1 MVFKA
6 AKPDSRILI
15 LQIIVTGILGFSFHS
30 EFAVISLFLVIDFLL
45 FYWYGIKVFIKRLLS
60 YAVMYGVIFGLTA
73 VNVPVLSVIFPPFL
87 MMIVRA
93 YPLYLLLK
101 LLADK
106 APMDELLYSL
116 DRIHIPKSL
125 SIPLMIVY
133 RYVPTIFREIHYI
146 NESLK
151 MRGLNL
157 SVRNL
162 KHLIPTIENYMVP
175 LLFRSEKLSEELSAA
190 SLCKGLSVERNRS
203 CCTEVKL
210 TLADFL
216 YLLGMAVVIC
226 GLLYL
231 DFLNF

>member
-1 MVFKA
+1 MNDRTLVKLRCNKEMLDIRTVSWTRKSPYSF
-6 AKPDSRILI
+6 SILRSE
-15 LQIIVTGILGFSFHS
+15 LQQLEQRPQNRLISGDCGS
-30 EFAVISLFLVIDFLL
+30 FAVLRLTQRPGDMKMLEIRFTWLQEI
-45 FYWYGIKVFIKRLLS
+45 GAGKVHGWQENIRLP
-60 YAVMYGVIFGLTA
+60 YE
-73 VNVPVLSVIFPPFL
+73 PFH
-87 MMIVRA
+87 VFVENGE
-93 YPLYLLLK
+93 
-101 LLADK
+101 D
-106 APMDELLYSL
+106 
-116 DRIHIPKSL
+116 IPKSL
-125 SIPLMIVY
+125 SIPLMVVY
-133 RYVPTIFREIHYI
+133 RYVPTILQEFCYV